1 MLDPAVTIYFVRHGE
16 TDWNAAQRYQGQRN
30 IHLNAKG
37 RAQVRRNGVVLSEL
51 LGNEAASFDYVAS
64 PLQRAWETMEIMR
77 RELSLP
83 AEGYRTDD
91 RLAEMHYGHW
101 EGHLLLDLP
110 AIDPH
115 GFAARSADVWNWQPT
130 DGESYRM
137 LSDRIAR
144 WLGEIRHDTIVA
156 SHGGVSRVL
165 RGLILQLPFADIPLL
180 EVPQDKVLV
189 LSAGSARWL

>member
-1 MLDPAVTIYFVRHGE
+1 
-16 TDWNAAQRYQGQRN
+16 
-30 IHLNAKG
+30 
-37 RAQVRRNGVVLSEL
+37 
-51 LGNEAASFDYVAS
+51 
-64 PLQRAWETMEIMR
+64 MEIMR

-83 AEGYRTDD
+83 AEGYRTDA
-91 RLAEMHYGHW
+91 RLAEIHYGHW

-110 AIDPH
+110 AVDPT
-115 GFAARSADVWNWQPT
+115 GFAARNADAWNWQPT

-137 LSDRIAR
+137 LSDRVAQ
-144 WLGEIRHDTIVA
+144 WLGEIRQDTIVA

-180 EVPQDKVLV
+180 EVPQDKVLA